1 MQPAVILR
9 NLKIIGESKY
19 QQMEKVLN
27 GKIKPR
33 GRDEKEVD
41 TITGQEANISSTA
54 ELVHGL
60 R

>member
-1 MQPAVILR
+1 MQPVVILR

-19 QQMEKVLN
+19 QRMEKVLN

-54 ELVHGL
+54 ELVRGL